1 MMNVYVESNFILELA
16 LKQEQCSSCDAI
28 MSLGEKRNIKII
40 LPAFSLSEPYD
51 TVIRRSKGRESL
63 TKKLAL
69 EMQQLS
75 RSEPYKNKVEVIQ
88 QITSFLVQ
96 SIEDEQERL
105 TTTLEKLLQVA
116 ETIPLEKTILSSS
129 VRFQKTFGF
138 SPQDAII
145 YASVLEHLQLSDSDK
160 NCFLN
165 RNSRDFNDPNIVNT
179 LEAYNCKMLFSFER
193 GYNYINSQIKD

>member
-16 LKQEQCSSCDAI
+16 LEQEQYSSCEAI
-28 MSLGEKRNIKII
+28 MSLGEKRDIILI

-75 RSEPYKNKVEVIQ
+75 RSKPYKNKVEVIQ

-116 ETIPLEKTILSSS
+116 ETIPLKKTILSSS
-129 VRFQKTFGF
+129 VQFQKTLGF

-179 LEAYNCKMLFSFER
+179 LEIYNCKMLFSFEH
-193 GYNYINSQIKD
+193 GYHYINSQIKD